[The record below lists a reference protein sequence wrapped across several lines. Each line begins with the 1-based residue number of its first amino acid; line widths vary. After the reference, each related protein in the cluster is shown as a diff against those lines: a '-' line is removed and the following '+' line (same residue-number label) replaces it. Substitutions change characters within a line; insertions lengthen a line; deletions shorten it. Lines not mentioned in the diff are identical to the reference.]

1 MTFSGEPTQSSFN
14 EPQSSPAAAH
24 WDRNWLWLAAIWL
37 VQTIA
42 LLLWL
47 RLDNRF
53 PVADAATQ
61 LTAALRTADALA
73 QPGADTLARIA
84 AANAG
89 QSPLVALLAAPFIWL
104 FGRGA
109 DTLAASNALWLG
121 LLLASVFAIARSLWP
136 TTRRIH
142 LPALAA
148 ATLVSLY
155 PLSVAATRIHQTAL
169 PVAALAALAA
179 CLLLASDGLQRLRA
193 ALAFVVVAAL
203 GLTADAHFWA
213 YILGPALL
221 AAGQALTTPRPAAG
235 SRHTS
240 SRHLLQRWAQRSGLA
255 EPQLTL
261 LLTAALLGGS
271 FLLYRL
277 LYPATPASGQPQPGT
292 LLATLDDATG
302 RAGLLALLIGLVYA
316 VWQVTRPRTPAQRRA
331 FGWPLIWLAAGA
343 PLTLLLTRGPQALH
357 WLPLLPAAALLTVG
371 WLADLLAAP
380 QGRVK
385 TVGQLAAA
393 ALAVAVALNAA
404 ITGWGAPAAL
414 ANALRAP
421 AVNAVQPF
429 APSTNASL
437 FAPGHALSHRW
448 PPQREKAQTAAIGQA
463 VNRLCGEQTSCRT
476 VVLACQPAL
485 SAAAL
490 NLFLTQA
497 QLEGHLRFTG
507 LAADDNYYFDLWD
520 SDFVLL
526 ADNALSCAAEDS
538 RRATVAA
545 GLADAPL
552 SERFRQ
558 TETFPLPDGS
568 AATLLRR
575 VQPPLANLDPIE
587 QAAVLEHIL
596 SVTPNSAAASAA
608 LSQVLEQANAPTRAL
623 TLREE
628 MVARNPQDRTARLAL
643 GDAYLVYGRPQAA
656 VEQYQAAIALTGD
669 AAGFLKLAAAYEAL
683 ADWPQ
688 AEAAL
693 AQAMQQAPDDYTT
706 RLRQGQFYARR
717 GQYGDA
723 TTALAE
729 ARRLDPGRYETYIA
743 LAETQRARGDT
754 AQAQEQFQQAQ
765 QAAPDD
771 PAPLLAWADALAAQ
785 GDLKTALDRYAE
797 AAQRAEGN
805 DAAVVRIYDHW
816 IAALRADGDA
826 AQADKLAASLAA
838 TYPQSAPALSL
849 QGDALRGQQRLE
861 EAAAAYQAALA
872 LQPSDAALRVR
883 LAQMLAA
890 QGQLDA
896 ARTALDEGLALPGG
910 HAELLTAQADLLV
923 AEGLNVERTAQAVQA
938 YQAAQQI
945 NPAYWLASAHL
956 AQLYL
961 TQGRPSAALT
971 LVEAA
976 AQRWPQEASLQ
987 ALRGEALAATGR
999 RQDAIAA
1006 YRSALD
1012 LAGAAPARQAQLAT
1026 ALGELQLAAGSF
1038 DAAEQS
1044 FQRALASQAD
1054 DVAARVG
1061 LARLYTQLAQRAA
1074 ATGNSASPVATD
1086 ASRFELARSAL
1097 QTVLD
1102 AQPAHVAAQTALG
1115 DLYAA
1120 YGRTDDAISAY
1131 QAAVTSDPAQAGQ
1144 AIARL
1149 SALYRSANRTEEAL
1163 TFFRQ
1168 VLRDKPGNVAA
1179 LRALSDAAVAAGQP
1193 QTAIEAFDLFLAQNR
1208 NNVDALVA
1216 QGGLFTQLG
1225 QPEQA
1230 LAAYRRAAE
1239 LSAATG
1245 WVHPQL
1251 AQARTLASLG
1261 RNEEAETLYRAIIQQ
1276 DQDPQQAIG
1285 LTGNVPQAYTDL
1297 IQLLINL
1304 DRGDDAGAVVQ
1315 QALASQ
1321 PTAPA
1326 VYLAAGNLS
1335 RYQGDAPQALK
1346 FYQRALELEPG
1357 NTAAQTRV
1365 GDLLLQNGDLTEAQ
1379 TAYESALAG
1388 NTSSV
1393 DALLGLARVLD
1404 RRVNADAGAA
1414 LTPEQTAILS
1424 RTQSL
1429 LDTALAL
1436 QPEASAATQLLRAD
1450 VLATQ
1455 GNYSAASD
1463 VYQALLLQAP
1473 DNASA
1478 IEGLARAL
1486 LATGQGEQAI
1496 TSYQAA
1502 ADAAATPE
1510 ERDRWLL
1517 AQAAAQRSL
1526 GQVAEAEQT
1535 YTTMLTAAPENN
1547 TVRKALGDLYLSSER
1562 LDAAIAQYQQIVQA
1576 DPNDLATAFQLGR
1589 TWLRVGQLEQA
1600 NALAQSMLAASPSA
1614 YQPHL
1619 LAGRIALEQGDAAAA
1634 LARLR
1639 QAQSL
1644 APTNSAAQVL
1654 IGDTYLA
1661 AGRLDDAGSAYAA
1674 ALALE
1679 PRSNTALIGL
1689 SRVYLTR
1696 GRLEEAESNLRRAL
1710 RANPSNIS
1718 AAATLGNV
1726 LLRAGRAEEALATLE
1741 PLAAQQPDNAGIT
1754 QTLAD
1759 AYLAAGRIDEG
1770 LALYSD
1776 RLATDPATQALV
1788 MGQALL
1794 AAGQLDAG
1802 VQQLEQFAAANPDRL
1817 DGLLALAQGLA
1828 TAGRSE
1834 QADAAYQQAIRAG
1847 SDTLPQR
1854 ILYGNFLL
1862 GQQQAERA
1870 TTVFEEVIAGL
1881 EQANRLDE
1889 VRATDAADT
1898 TDVAL
1903 WQAWIGLA
1911 RAQQQMGDFE
1921 NALKTAQAGEALRPD
1936 LAAFPLQSGDIL
1948 RALQRNDEALAAY
1961 DQAASLGSALVPLTR
1976 KGALYL
1982 RMNEPDK
1989 ALAAYEQALLV
2000 NPGDV
2005 DALLGSAQAYA
2016 QRGAGVDQTDF
2027 TNAET
2032 RLKRAAQASPQNT
2045 AVTLALG
2052 DLYAAYGRYTD
2063 AVTQYSTVTTAQP
2076 DNATASQSLVNALL
2090 AASQTEAAL
2099 QEQQRRLTLAPEDR
2113 TAQLGLARIYRVLG
2127 RYADAETVYRQVL
2140 TKTPDDPVALIA
2152 LGDVYLAQ
2160 GLADQAIPSYEQALE
2175 HTSDTEITA
2184 QAVDQLGKAY
2194 LQQGNA
2200 DAALKLAE
2208 TQIADAPTLAR
2219 GYLLL
2224 GSVREAQSDAEGALA
2239 AYTAGIAQAED
2250 TLALQLRQ
2258 ADLTLQQGRAADAQ
2272 ALYEAL
2278 TKSQPRAVDA
2288 YIGLARAHIA
2298 QLPDLRALRLE
2309 WAEQALRTALGL
2321 DPNAT
2326 AAYVT
2331 QGDLYTALER
2341 PADAAKAYRAA
2352 LASRI
2357 GSATDDSALRLK
2369 LADAL
2374 AAADNAAAAMQEYQ
2388 RAAIANP
2395 TNLGIQMTLANA
2407 YRQLNRA
2414 DRALAQYQRINRLL
2428 PSYPF
2433 AYIKQGELLDE
2444 LGEADAALA
2453 AYQAA
2458 VQAAPNSA
2466 DAVLTLASVYRKR
2479 GMIPE
2484 AIAAYETG
2492 LQLDPARE
2500 AARTALDALRAG
2512 GTPTP

>member
-1 MTFSGEPTQSSFN
+1 MTFSGEPTQFSFN
-14 EPQSSPAAAH
+14 ERQSGPAAVR
-24 WDRNWLWLAAIWL
+24 WDRNWLWLTAIWL

-61 LTAALRTADALA
+61 LTAVLRTADALA
-73 QPGADTLARIA
+73 QPGADTLARVA
-84 AANAG
+84 AVNAG
-89 QSPLVALLAAPFIWL
+89 QPPLLALLATPLIWL

-121 LLLASVFAIARSLWP
+121 LLLVSVFAIARSLWP
-136 TTRRIH
+136 TTRHIH

-148 ATLVSLY
+148 AALVSLY
-155 PLSVAATRIHQTAL
+155 PLSVAATRTHQTAL
-169 PVAALAALAA
+169 PVAALVALAVY
-179 CLLLASDGLQRLRA
+179 LLLASDGLQHLRA
-193 ALAFVVVAAL
+193 ALAFAGVTAL

-213 YILGPALL
+213 YVLGPALL
-221 AAGQALTTPRPAAG
+221 ATSQALTTPRPAAG

-240 SRHLLQRWAQRSGLA
+240 SRHPLQRWARRIGLA
-255 EPQLTL
+255 DPQLTL
-261 LLTAALLGGS
+261 LLVMVLLGGL
-271 FLLYRL
+271 FLLYRA
-277 LYPATPASGQPQPGT
+277 LYPATPANGQPQPGMQ
-292 LLATLDDATG
+292 LGTLDDATG
-302 RAGLLALLIGLVYA
+302 RAGLIALLIGLLYA

-331 FGWPLIWLAAGA
+331 FGWPLVWLAVGA
-343 PLTLLLTRGPQALH
+343 PLIVLLTRSSQALP

-393 ALAVAVALNAA
+393 VLAVAVALNAA

-414 ANALRAP
+414 VTALRAP
-421 AVNAVQPF
+421 AVNALQPF
-429 APSTNASL
+429 AASANASL
-437 FAPGHALSHRW
+437 FAPGHALYHRW
-448 PPQREKAQTAAIGQA
+448 PPQKEKAQTATIGQA
-463 VNRLCGEQTSCRT
+463 INRLCGAQASCRT

-485 SAAAL
+485 STAAL

-497 QLEGHLRFTG
+497 QLGDHLRFAG
-507 LAADDNYYFDLWD
+507 LATDDNYYFDLWD

-526 ADNALSCAAEDS
+526 ADSALPCASEDS
-538 RRATVAA
+538 RRATVAT
-545 GLADAPL
+545 GLTDAPL
-552 SERFRQ
+552 NERFRQ
-558 TETFPLPDGS
+558 VETFPLPDGS
-568 AATLLRR
+568 AAALLRR
-575 VQPPLANLDPIE
+575 VQPPLANLDPLE
-587 QAAVLEHIL
+587 QAAALEHIL
-596 SVTPNSAAASAA
+596 SVTPNSAAATAA
-608 LSQVLEQANAPTRAL
+608 LSQVLEQANDPVRAL
-623 TLREE
+623 ALREE
-628 MVARNPQDRTARLAL
+628 MVARNPQDRIARIAL
-643 GDAYLVYGRPQAA
+643 GDAYLAYGRPQAA
-656 VEQYQAAIALTGD
+656 AEQYQAAIALTGD

-693 AQAMQQAPDDYTT
+693 TQAVQQAPDDYIA
-706 RLRQGQFYARR
+706 RLRQGQFYAQR

-723 TTALAE
+723 TTALAA
-729 ARRLDPGRYETYIA
+729 ARRLDPSRYETYLA

-754 AQAQEQFQQAQ
+754 VQAQEQFQQAQ

-797 AAQRAEGN
+797 AAQRAKGN
-805 DAAVVRIYDHW
+805 DDAVIEIYDHW
-816 IAALRADGDA
+816 IAALRANGEA
-826 AQADKLAASLAA
+826 TQADKLAASLAT
-838 TYPQSAPALSL
+838 TYPQSAAALAL

-861 EAAAAYQAALA
+861 EAATTYRAALA
-872 LQPSDAALRVR
+872 LQPQDAVLRVR
-883 LAQMLAA
+883 LAQTLDAL
-890 QGQLDA
+890 GQTDA
-896 ARTALDEGLALPGG
+896 ARAMLEEGLALPGG

-938 YQAAQQI
+938 YEAAQQI

-961 TQGRPSAALT
+961 TQGRASAALVQ
-971 LVEAA
+971 VEAA

-1006 YRSALD
+1006 YRAALD
-1012 LAGAAPARQAQLAT
+1012 LAGIPAAQQAQLAT
-1026 ALGELQLAAGSF
+1026 ALGELQLATGSF
-1038 DAAEQS
+1038 AAAEQS
-1044 FQRALASQAD
+1044 FQRALTSQTD
-1054 DVAARVG
+1054 DAAARVG
-1061 LARLYTQLAQRAA
+1061 LARLYTQLAQREA
-1074 ATGNSASPVATD
+1074 ATANAVSAVATD
-1086 ASRFELARSAL
+1086 ANRFELARSAL

-1102 AQPAHVAAQTALG
+1102 VQPTHVAAQTALG

-1120 YGRTDDAISAY
+1120 YGRADEAISAY

-1149 SALYRSANRTEEAL
+1149 SALYRRANRNEDAL

-1168 VLRDKPGNVAA
+1168 VLSDKPGNVAA

-1193 QTAIEAFDLFLAQNR
+1193 QTAIEAFDLFLAQHR
-1208 NNVDALVA
+1208 NNVDALMA
-1216 QGGLFTQLG
+1216 QGSLFTQLG

-1230 LAAYRRAAE
+1230 LTAYRRAAE
-1239 LSAATG
+1239 LSAVTG
-1245 WVHPQL
+1245 WVQPQL

-1261 RNEEAETLYRAIIQQ
+1261 RNEDAETLYRALIQQ

-1297 IQLLINL
+1297 IQLLINQ
-1304 DRGDDAGAVVQ
+1304 DRGDDAGAVVK
-1315 QALASQ
+1315 QALTNQ
-1321 PTAPA
+1321 PTAAA

-1335 RYQGDAPQALK
+1335 RYQGDTPQALK

-1365 GDLLLQNGDLTEAQ
+1365 GDLLLQSDNLADAQ
-1379 TAYESALAG
+1379 TAYEGALAG
-1388 NTSSV
+1388 NASSV

-1404 RRVNADAGAA
+1404 RRVNADAGTV

-1436 QPEASAATQLLRAD
+1436 QPDASAATQLLRAD

-1455 GNYSAASD
+1455 GNYSAAAE
-1463 VYQALLLQAP
+1463 VYQAILLQAP

-1496 TSYQAA
+1496 ASYQAA

-1535 YTTMLTAAPENN
+1535 YTTMLAAAPENN

-1562 LDAAIAQYQQIVQA
+1562 LDAAIAQYQQIVEA

-1600 NALAQSMLAASPSA
+1600 SLLTQAMLAASPSA

-1619 LAGRIALEQGDAAAA
+1619 LAARIALEQDDAATA
-1634 LARLR
+1634 LANLR
-1639 QAQSL
+1639 QAESL
-1644 APTNSAAQVL
+1644 APTNGAALVL

-1661 AGRLDDAGSAYAA
+1661 AGRLDDAGSAYAT
-1674 ALALE
+1674 ALTLE

-1689 SRVYLTR
+1689 SRVYLAR

-1710 RANPSNIS
+1710 RANPANIS
-1718 AAATLGNV
+1718 ATATLGNV

-1741 PLAAQQPDNAGIT
+1741 PLAVQQPDNTDIA

-1759 AYLAAGRIDEG
+1759 AYLAAGRIDDG
-1770 LALYSD
+1770 LALYRA

-1794 AAGQLDAG
+1794 TAGQLDAG
-1802 VQQLEQFAAANPDRL
+1802 VEQLEQFAAANPDRL

-1834 QADAAYQQAIRAG
+1834 QADATYQQAIRAG
-1847 SDTLPQR
+1847 GDAWPPR

-1870 TTVFEEVIAGL
+1870 ATIFEEVIAGL

-1889 VRATDAADT
+1889 VRTTDAADT

-1911 RAQQQMGDFE
+1911 RAQQQIGDFE
-1921 NALKTAQAGEALRPD
+1921 NALKTVQAGEALRPD
-1936 LAAFPLQSGDIL
+1936 LAAFSLQSGDIL

-1961 DQAASLGSALVPLTR
+1961 DQAANLGSALVPLTR
-1976 KGALYL
+1976 KGTLYL

-1989 ALAAYEQALLV
+1989 ALAAYEPALLI

-2032 RLKRAAQASPQNT
+2032 RLKRAAEAAPQN
-2045 AVTLALG
+2045 AEVTLALG
-2052 DLYAAYGRYTD
+2052 DLYVAYGRYSD
-2063 AVTQYSTVTTAQP
+2063 AVTQYSAVTAAQP

-2113 TAQLGLARIYRVLG
+2113 TAQLGLARIYRLLG
-2127 RYADAETVYRQVL
+2127 RYGDAETVYRQVL

-2160 GLADQAIPSYEQALE
+2160 GLPQQAIPSYEQALE
-2175 HTSDTEITA
+2175 HTSDGEITA

-2224 GSVREAQSDAEGALA
+2224 GSVREAQNDATGALA
-2239 AYTAGIAQAED
+2239 AYTEGIAQAED

-2272 ALYEAL
+2272 TLYEAL
-2278 TKSQPRAVDA
+2278 TQSQPRTVDA

-2352 LASRI
+2352 LASRA
-2357 GSATDDSALRLK
+2357 GNADDSTLRLK

-2407 YRQLNRA
+2407 YRQLNRP
-2414 DRALAQYQRINRLL
+2414 DRALAQYQHINRLL

-2484 AIAAYETG
+2484 AVAAYETG
-2492 LQLDPARE
+2492 LQLDPTRE